1 MNHNKLIDLDTVVS
15 ESEINVINTMFDYY
29 NKAYLFIENYHGDVE
44 DCCNILQEQLI
55 MESVTKNETK
65 NKKSLLKRLLD
76 LLSTLVHK
84 AIDNIKKY
92 IIDPIRSAF
101 KKSKNSNNKISE
113 IQIEEPVKIDDIITF
128 TNKLLNI
135 DIFRNDIDV
144 DKFDDE
150 LYAIFEEKGGMTSI
164 DKLCNKMEYITKT
177 IKQIETKINDINKR
191 VDEVDNFN
199 DDGQYVSQLYNFCMI
214 LKRLLSEY
222 INLTKDINSK
232 IKESESSN
240 KNIID
245 DKYKNG
251 PYCVRYKKGESEPMN
266 PDLEDKIF
274 KLGLIC
280 RSTNDYGEYKS
291 AYDEL
296 CDILGFPR
304 DAVCMPGSSSRSAL
318 KNGYFLWRINSV
330 REKETLTLKP
340 GTKLYHTSSIKGL
353 TELKP
358 SFRAIAYSDADCDAM
373 YPTQRVYFFLKN
385 PGKRFDTSNAGK
397 FKRGAKDY
405 VYEYI
410 VNSPMKV
417 KIDTEAT
424 HGSYRKAVFIET
436 DTPIPVKDVTE
447 EFKD

>member
-1 MNHNKLIDLDTVVS
+1 
-15 ESEINVINTMFDYY
+15 
-29 NKAYLFIENYHGDVE
+29 
-44 DCCNILQEQLI
+44 
-55 MESVTKNETK
+55 
-65 NKKSLLKRLLD
+65 
-76 LLSTLVHK
+76 
-84 AIDNIKKY
+84 
-92 IIDPIRSAF
+92 
-101 KKSKNSNNKISE
+101 
-113 IQIEEPVKIDDIITF
+113 
-128 TNKLLNI
+128 
-135 DIFRNDIDV
+135 
-144 DKFDDE
+144 
-150 LYAIFEEKGGMTSI
+150 
-164 DKLCNKMEYITKT
+164 MEYITKT

-199 DDGQYVSQLYNFCMI
+199 DDGQYVSQLYDFCMI

-222 INLTKDINSK
+222 INLTKDIDSK

-245 DKYKNG
+245 DKYRIG
-251 PYCVRYKKGESEPMN
+251 PYCVKYKKGESEPMD

-304 DAVCMPGSSSRSAL
+304 DAVFMPGSSSKNDL
-318 KNGYFLWRINSV
+318 KNGYFLWRTKGVS
-330 REKETLTLKP
+330 EKETLTLKP

-358 SFRAIAYSDADCDAM
+358 SFRTTAAADTM

-385 PGKRFDTSNAGK
+385 PGSRFTTNNAKK
-397 FKRGAKDY
+397 FKRITGDEY

-417 KIDTEAT
+417 KIDTEALSS
-424 HGSYRKAVFIET
+424 SYRKAIFIET
-436 DTPIPVKDVTE
+436 DTPIPVKEVTDQFDVIEEE
-447 EFKD
+447 EFED